1 MEPLSLSS
9 LKKFIGFLKK
19 KKKNKTV
26 VHSVILSNASD
37 FCCAVITGG
46 LEVCLRSQKRKARKQ
61 ADISFT
67 QDPLMAGHLT
77 SGTNVIYLVR
87 IYLEESKGK
96 LHLIL

>member
-9 LKKFIGFLKK
+9 IKKFIGFL

-46 LEVCLRSQKRKARKQ
+46 LEVCLRSQKRKGREQ

-67 QDPLMAGHLT
+67 
-77 SGTNVIYLVR
+77 
-87 IYLEESKGK
+87 
-96 LHLIL
+96 